1 MLDSV
6 FADGRIIYG
15 RKIVIAV
22 FAKKGDSDETQL
34 LEFMDRCS
42 DIYSIFCKNLE
53 LTYLFTFSPLR

>member
-1 MLDSV
+1 MLDNA
-6 FADGRIIYG
+6 FTDGRIIYG

-42 DIYSIFCKNLE
+42 DISK
-53 LTYLFTFSPLR
+53 